1 MSILETSALG
11 KSYRTYASEFHRFA
25 AWFFPSVAPAEETA
39 IIRDVTLRIGRGESV
54 GIIGQNGAGKST
66 LLKLLSGIIRP
77 TSGSVSVYGRI
88 AAILE
93 LGMGFNPDF
102 TGRQNAYNALGM
114 MGFDHDSITA
124 AIPDVEAFAE
134 IGDYFDRPLRI
145 YSSGMQVRVAF
156 AVATVY
162 RPDILIVDEALSVG
176 DAYFQHKSF
185 ARIREFR
192 EQGTTLLLVSH
203 DDTAILSI
211 CDRAIFLD
219 GGRIVRDGTPE
230 AVIDYYKAFIAARE
244 GTRILQ
250 SSLDDGRV
258 QTLSGSFEAT
268 VDALGLYDPSG
279 HPLENVEVGE
289 RVVLRAR
296 IAVHAPLPS
305 LVFGYS
311 IKNRLGQV
319 LYGTNTWHTGHL
331 LQDLRPGEFYDVSV
345 AFDADLGV
353 GDYSVQTALHSDEDH
368 LSRNYEWRDLA
379 LIFSVL
385 NARHPYYNGLAWLEP
400 HISITAQEKR

>member
-25 AWFFPSVAPAEETA
+25 AWFFPSVVPIEETA
-39 IIRDVTLRIGRGESV
+39 IIRDVTLRIDQGESV

-77 TSGSVSVYGRI
+77 TSGSVSVHGRI

-114 MGFDHDSITA
+114 MGFDHDAITA

-211 CDRAIFLD
+211 CDRAIFLEGGEIVCD
-219 GGRIVRDGTPE
+219 GSPE
-230 AVIDYYKAFIAARE
+230 TVIDYYKAFIAARE
-244 GTRILQ
+244 GTQIVQNTLE
-250 SSLDDGRV
+250 DGRI
-258 QTLSGSFEAT
+258 QTLSGNFEAT
-268 VDALGLYDPSG
+268 VESLGLYDPEG
-279 HPLENVEVGE
+279 NQIENVEVGE
-289 RVVLRAR
+289 RIVLRAR
-296 IAVHAPLPS
+296 IAVHAPISS

-319 LYGTNTWHTGHL
+319 LYGTNTWHTGDRLCDL
-331 LQDLRPGEFYDVSV
+331 LPGEYYDISVS
-345 AFDADLGV
+345 FEADLGV
-353 GDYSVQTALHSDEDH
+353 GDYSIQTALHADEDH
-368 LSRNYEWRDLA
+368 LSQNYEWRDLA
-379 LIFSVL
+379 LIFSVI
-385 NARHPYYNGLAWLEP
+385 NTRHPYYNGLVWLEP
-400 HISITAQEKR
+400 AITIDRKE